1 MPIHRLLTNNQLVCL
16 PEVASSNVHEVNF
29 LNRNQY
35 GIWFSDRCNYK
46 CSYCCNSASPKAPK
60 SDVETNTQAMINV
73 FNKVE
78 PGVILVSGGEP
89 TLWQDFPLL
98 LEALPQHY
106 WAILTNLTTV
116 PEWLSHPN
124 IKILLPA
131 FHEEFANRERFTKHL
146 MQLQE
151 MDKRMH
157 VKLIVK
163 PQREYEQID
172 LWEQWNSLGVP
183 TSLVPLEYTHL
194 FKREF
199 LADVISKFRT
209 SSLYNSR
216 FFKSPRPI
224 TKPCIA
230 GTEKFFQIN
239 SNGQLVRCSAV
250 FERLG
255 ETGRG
260 SIWEP
265 EFNQEAKSCSTDSC
279 YCEWHHWARL
289 ANTHDNPTWNHY
301 IETGEWRI
309 PTVEELCQFVV
320 DMDWDVA
327 GRNVEG
333 LKESLFDFGNLPY
346 SLQIKAQLKQSELQ
360 VHHFRSEAES
370 SKQALQKFR
379 EESQVQLQQV
389 QEQFQQVQEQFQ
401 QAQTAL
407 EKAHTMF
414 EVYQNR
420 IKAMESSKFW
430 GLRSR
435 WIRLKQR
442 LGSKSV

>member
-333 LKESLFDFGNLPY
+333 SKESLFDFGNLPY

>member
-1 MPIHRLLTNNQLVCL
+1 MQTQRLLTDNQLGQF
-16 PEVASSNVHEVNF
+16 PDVAGSVDDINF

-46 CSYCCNSASPKAPK
+46 CSYCCNTASPKAPK
-60 SDVETNTQAMINV
+60 SDVESNTQAIIDLLDQ
-73 FNKVE
+73 VE
-78 PGVILVSGGEP
+78 PGVILVTGGEP
-89 TLWQDFPLL
+89 TLWQDLPHL

-106 WAILTNLTTV
+106 WGILTNLTAV
-116 PEWLSHPN
+116 PAWLSHPN
-124 IKILLPA
+124 IKIILPA
-131 FHEEFANRERFTKHL
+131 FHEEFANRERFTNHL

-151 MDKRMH
+151 MGKRMH

-199 LADVISKFRT
+199 LEDVISKFRT

-239 SNGQLVRCSAV
+239 SNGQLVRCSSV
-250 FERLG
+250 FEGLG

-260 SIWEP
+260 SIWQP

-289 ANTHDNPTWNHY
+289 TNAHDNRTWNHY
-301 IETGEWRI
+301 LETGEWKI

-327 GRNVEG
+327 GRNAEG
-333 LKESLFDFGNLPY
+333 SKESLFDFSNLPH

-360 VHHFRSEAES
+360 VHHFQSQAES
-370 SKQALQKFR
+370 AKQALQKLQ
-379 EESQVQLQQV
+379 EESQLQLQQV
-389 QEQFQQVQEQFQ
+389 QDQFQ
-401 QAQTAL
+401 QAQSDL
-407 EKAHTMF
+407 EKARITL
-414 EVYQNR
+414 EVYRNR

-435 WIRLKQR
+435 WIWLKQQ
-442 LGSKSV
+442 LGFKPV

>member
-250 FERLG
+250 FEG
-255 ETGRG
+255 IGATGGG

-379 EESQVQLQQV
+379 EKSQVQLQQV